1 MKLAYVPI
9 PGATLCYIGANKD
22 SVNPTELHQRT
33 IPMLTRKIGSNVFS
47 RIALL
52 GLLSAAPLVN
62 GCASDS
68 TDPSVEVDEEGYSS
82 DDIVKLDNTLVKRQ
96 SIGNC
101 WLYAT
106 ASWVESLHKAQ
117 SGKDIN
123 TSESYWTYWHW
134 FEQIA
139 NSGYRDEISTGGSIG
154 TATGLIIRYGYMLE
168 GEFLPA
174 EAEAEMSGR
183 QKSALDA
190 INLSLKSGALKDR
203 AVRTDRAKVRAE
215 LDKAFGLSPQR
226 VAALDAVFGKGV
238 TRTLDKAFRTRRPGN
253 QVFRARDLEVKL
265 PDPVTKAPTKT
276 TLAEAIGTGSEWSR
290 TGKFAWKEVDFPYTP
305 TDRRKFI
312 QKVQRSLHAGAPV
325 VISWKVDFNALT
337 SDSRFSKQKL
347 EMMGPGRQGGHMTLI
362 TDYEA
367 TLKDGTKLKQG
378 VVATPAQLEAA
389 LKDDT
394 KIDFLYVKNSWG
406 GFRPDRW
413 QNGVGELGQP
423 GYHALMMDYL
433 EGPIKDCVEV
443 NGTSDPNNCRPTT
456 PLWDVYVPAGF
467 DL

>member
-1 MKLAYVPI
+1 
-9 PGATLCYIGANKD
+9 
-22 SVNPTELHQRT
+22 
-33 IPMLTRKIGSNVFS
+33 MLTRKIGSNVFS

-52 GLLSAAPLVN
+52 GLLVAAPLVN

-68 TDPSVEVDEEGYSS
+68 TDPTVEVDEEGYSS
-82 DDIVKLDNTLVKRQ
+82 DDIVQLPNTKVKRQ

-106 ASWVESLHKAQ
+106 ASWVEALHKAQ

-139 NSGYRDEISTGGSIG
+139 NGGSSNEISTGGSIG

-190 INLSLKSGALKDR
+190 INLSLKSGVLKDR
-203 AVRTDRAKVRAE
+203 ATRADRAKVRAE
-215 LDKAFGLSPQR
+215 LDKAFGLSAER

-253 QVFRARDLEVKL
+253 QVFRARDLEVKV
-265 PDPVTKAPTKT
+265 PDPTTKVGTKT
-276 TLAEAIGTGSEWSR
+276 TLAEAIGTGSQWYR
-290 TGKFAWKEVDFPYTP
+290 TGKFAWQEVDFPYTP
-305 TDRRKFI
+305 AERRKFI
-312 QKVQRSLHAGAPV
+312 QRIQNALHAGAPV
-325 VISWKVDFNALT
+325 VMSWKVDFNALT

-347 EMMGPGRQGGHMTLI
+347 EMAGPGRQGGHMTL
-362 TDYEA
+362 TVDYQA
-367 TLKDGTKLKQG
+367 TLKDGTVLKQG
-378 VVATPAQLEAA
+378 VVATPAQLTAA
-389 LKDDT
+389 LRDDT
-394 KIDFLYVKNSWG
+394 KVDFLYVKNSWG
-406 GFRPDRW
+406 AMRPDRW
-413 QNGVGELGQP
+413 ETGN

-433 EGPIKDCVEV
+433 EGPIKGCAEV
-443 NGTSDPNNCRPTT
+443 NGTSDPNNCSPVT
-456 PLWDVYVPAGF
+456 PLWDAYVPAGF
-467 DL
+467 